1 MDRYDGAAAS
11 APPRAGGDPTSGPE
25 PVVRLPRGLAHLAT
39 AENPSLIDA
48 FGGKHGVAEIGIPSL
63 VFVVVYTISQ
73 NLSVSL
79 WSALGL
85 AAALTVYRLARR
97 ETLQHALSGLVAI
110 AVCAFAAVRTGKAVD
125 FYLPGIWW
133 NLGFAALWL
142 MSVLARWPLIGVT
155 LGPIFGENFAW
166 RGVRGRYTAYRN
178 ISLLWCAMFVFRV
191 AVEVPLYLANA
202 VTALGIVKAIVGYP
216 LFALVLYLSWRILRQ
231 APPPVRVAV
240 AEDEQAQPAGRAEQA
255 AAPPDTTG

>member
-1 MDRYDGAAAS
+1 MDSYDGAPADAPARPAGDAAN
-11 APPRAGGDPTSGPE
+11 DPQPA
-25 PVVRLPRGLAHLAT
+25 VRLPRGLAHLAT

-48 FGGKHGVAEIGIPSL
+48 FGGRHGVAEIGIPSL
-63 VFVVVYTISQ
+63 VFVVVYTVSRS
-73 NLSVSL
+73 LPASL

-97 ETLQHALSGLVAI
+97 ETLQHAISGFVAI

-133 NLGFAALWL
+133 NLGFAMLWL
-142 MSVLARWPLIGVT
+142 VSVLVRWPLIGVT
-155 LGPIFGENFAW
+155 LGPIFGENFSW
-166 RGVRGRYTAYRN
+166 RGVRGRYVAYRN

-191 AVEVPLYLANA
+191 AVEVPLYLAGA

-231 APPPVRVAV
+231 APPPLRVAV
-240 AEDEQAQPAGRAEQA
+240 DEEQEAASPAAERAA
-255 AAPPDTTG
+255 TPPDPSS